1 MDGNFFQTA
10 IQCTN
15 NTGRL
20 LLTQGLHYHE
30 LFGGFERQWFW
41 LGISGRCSK
50 ELATLD
56 GFEEDI
62 PGILIPTTVLTFPQ
76 RHIAPLSDCLCE
88 QVLDEQLPAMFD
100 EFERKEG
107 KGVELFAEE
116 PRIPAELRDV
126 PMIEAKGF
134 AGGHEEQPES
144 VWVNGRELSKASK
157 VKDLQ
162 EACNYLGI
170 NASGAKS
177 KLYDRLCS
185 YLSKQFQKDVDRSK
199 NNLQKLERGP
209 QPLLQA
215 KGVEKPTN
223 PKLIEQHEATH
234 LPFAAWCDICVKT
247 KSKEDKTL
255 QNSDESVESSGVP
268 HIQMDW
274 MYLGRSCP
282 ALIMVDTMTRYGA
295 IFPARSKGAW
305 KALAE
310 FCVKFSLGLNHV
322 SEVVYVM
329 DPEPA
334 TLGLLDM
341 VVMIRQEMGYPTSKK
356 IGKPYHKGRTARV
369 ERYIQTVRRQ
379 ASALMASVEGNIHE
393 LLDDLHCLRAWSLVH
408 SVFLLNRY
416 HEHSAIRA
424 TSYETVFGRSRAWR
438 PDVVLALTSSPW
450 TKEKGSG
457 PVGILEA
464 PLPTI
469 EEKHEGPEPRQP
481 ILLQSGEV
489 DEDAEEV
496 FGLGSYEPTEPG
508 SLHAEEGQTAMEA
521 EPLERLTDMQ
531 RKSLLGI
538 RTIPAT
544 PTRPLEVDQEGQP
557 AEKREAEELE
567 EERGSKVARFDRE
580 TSPQSSPK
588 ALYSPLYAGGVN
600 QVNMS
605 HGDACWEEDVD
616 WELIEDEIG
625 EFEPDFYGERPP
637 NLSPEELDELD
648 AEAMKVEIEKL
659 TAMGVVQTLEEQEMD
674 PEGKFIDLKEVY
686 DWRYRDGKWKRR
698 CRVVAREFRTGPSTD
713 ETFSPTS
720 SYAVVRLFLF
730 CPLFFGW
737 KVAALDISDA
747 YLTVVQK
754 ETCYVKISQ
763 WMKELLKL
771 PENSLWQLKRVLPG
785 QRNGAQR
792 WFQDFSHHLQEL
804 GFDSCTAMPSVLR
817 HRTKKLAINIHV
829 DDELV
834 VGETVEDIEWV
845 IGALKKIYK
854 LQVEGPMPK
863 ESLGN
868 GEELNYL
875 KKTYVFQE
883 DGVYVR
889 PNSKF
894 TETLVKLYGLQ
905 DRKDKQVPEHSL
917 LGSPDTSAELD
928 KKRQADFRTGLGT
941 AMYMSCWTFNI
952 A

>member
-1 MDGNFFQTA
+1 M
-10 IQCTN
+10 
-15 NTGRL
+15 
-20 LLTQGLHYHE
+20 
-30 LFGGFERQWFW
+30 
-41 LGISGRCSK
+41 
-50 ELATLD
+50 
-56 GFEEDI
+56 
-62 PGILIPTTVLTFPQ
+62 
-76 RHIAPLSDCLCE
+76 
-88 QVLDEQLPAMFD
+88 
-100 EFERKEG
+100 
-107 KGVELFAEE
+107 
-116 PRIPAELRDV
+116 
-126 PMIEAKGF
+126 
-134 AGGHEEQPES
+134 
-144 VWVNGRELSKASK
+144 
-157 VKDLQ
+157 
-162 EACNYLGI
+162 
-170 NASGAKS
+170 
-177 KLYDRLCS
+177 
-185 YLSKQFQKDVDRSK
+185 
-199 NNLQKLERGP
+199 
-209 QPLLQA
+209 
-215 KGVEKPTN
+215 
-223 PKLIEQHEATH
+223 
-234 LPFAAWCDICVKT
+234 
-247 KSKEDKTL
+247 
-255 QNSDESVESSGVP
+255 
-268 HIQMDW
+268 
-274 MYLGRSCP
+274 
-282 ALIMVDTMTRYGA
+282 
-295 IFPARSKGAW
+295 
-305 KALAE
+305 
-310 FCVKFSLGLNHV
+310 KFSLGLSHV

-329 DPEPA
+329 DSEPA

-379 ASALMASVEGNIHE
+379 ASALMVSVEGNIHE

-408 SVFLLNRY
+408 AVFLLNRY

-424 TSYETVFGRSRAWR
+424 TSYETVFGRKYNGKILPFGEFVFGLRQPVKKEGTSVWQGGIWVGKDEADTHVLLTPGGQIHTRSVRRCSHAWR

-508 SLHAEEGQTAMEA
+508 SLHSGEGQTAMEA

-531 RKSLLGI
+531 RRSLLGI
-538 RTIPAT
+538 PTIPTT

-567 EERGSKVARFDRE
+567 EERESKAARFERE
-580 TSPQSSPK
+580 TSLQSSPK

-600 QVNMS
+600 QVNMP

-616 WELIEDEIG
+616 WELIEDELG
-625 EFEPDFYGERPP
+625 DFEPDFYGERPP
-637 NLSPEELDELD
+637 NLSPEEPNELD
-648 AEAMKVEIEKL
+648 TEAMKVEIEKL
-659 TAMGVVQTLEEQEMD
+659 TAMGVVQTLKEQEMD

-730 CPLFFGW
+730 CHLFFGW

-754 ETCYVKISQ
+754 EICYVKISQ

-792 WFQDFSHHLQEL
+792 WFQDFSHRLQDL

-834 VGETVEDIEWV
+834 VSETVEDIEWV

-854 LQVEGPMPK
+854 LQVEGPMLK
-863 ESLGN
+863 EFLGN
-868 GEELNYL
+868 GEELNCL

-905 DRKDKQVPEHSL
+905 DRKDKQAPEHSL

-928 KKRQADFRTGLGT
+928 KKRQADFRTGLQRCT
-941 AMYMSCWTFNI
+941 CHMSVWTYNI